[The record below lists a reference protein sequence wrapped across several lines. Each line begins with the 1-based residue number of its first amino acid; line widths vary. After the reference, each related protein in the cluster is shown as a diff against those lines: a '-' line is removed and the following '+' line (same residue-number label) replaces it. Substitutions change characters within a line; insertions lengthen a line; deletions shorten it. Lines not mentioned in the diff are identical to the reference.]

1 MAAAIPW
8 YRRLEARAL
17 AGAGAIVGLSLMAIT
32 LVMSQVVS
40 SHTIARAEGDL
51 ARTNDAL
58 TQILTTRA
66 DLVAAQTRLITAL
79 PVFRAHMN
87 DTRVAADAATMHEM
101 ASMYRQEQAAAFTIV
116 SDRNGRWLADSGVP
130 GATDARAPLA
140 TLVAA
145 AAKGHAQRETIGLD
159 GRLYLTVAEPAIF
172 GDEVLGTLTTGYAL
186 DDAMA
191 HELARATGHDIAFI
205 SGTAISGSSLPQA
218 SRDVLGPSLASGH
231 SAFVPSGGV
240 SVATLGDQRY
250 VGAAYPLHASGARA
264 DSGQLILLEDWAPT
278 EAFIAQIRT
287 RLLQTGAGVFALA
300 LALSLFLSR
309 RMSRPL
315 RELAEV
321 AGEVAKGRWEHRL
334 NASGTAEAAAMADA
348 FNAMTLSLSHWHAEA
363 LQRTNELQAA
373 YERFYAVTQSVHD
386 AIVSTDA
393 DGLVTFWHPRAEA
406 MFGASEVEAI
416 GRPFSSWLA
425 PSSQERF
432 MLAAQE
438 LLAADTAHPASPTF
452 AGDGLRHDGHLFP
465 LELSLAV
472 WHADDQAC
480 LTAVVRDVTARQA
493 SEALLRERDRQLRE
507 AQKMDAIGRLAS
519 GIAHDFNN
527 SLMVIQG
534 HAEMLLASLPA
545 EDEVHRRKAEV
556 IVQTTS
562 GAASITRRLLTF
574 GRQHVSDARVIDPR
588 ELVAGSQ
595 KVLGRLLGDNISVVA
610 ISDGQTG
617 CISID
622 PDQLEQVI
630 INLAINARDAM
641 PNGGELRFEV
651 SNSGEHVAIAV
662 RDSGCGMD
670 PDTAARIFEPFFTTK
685 AIGQGTG
692 LGLSIVY
699 GIITQSG
706 GHIELETAPG
716 AGTTFRLLLPRVEPA
731 ADTHEARPAQD
742 GTLMRGTETILL
754 TEDKPLVRRILRKAL
769 ESAGYTVIEANDA
782 AEALAV
788 AASHQGPIDLLLTD
802 VVMPGEGGFALS
814 RAITALRHDTR
825 TIFMSGHPPGAL
837 AREEVDASGWRC
849 LQKPFSLATLSHE
862 LRATL
867 DADRAA

>member
-1 MAAAIPW
+1 
-8 YRRLEARAL
+8 
-17 AGAGAIVGLSLMAIT
+17 
-32 LVMSQVVS
+32 
-40 SHTIARAEGDL
+40 
-51 ARTNDAL
+51 
-58 TQILTTRA
+58 
-66 DLVAAQTRLITAL
+66 
-79 PVFRAHMN
+79 
-87 DTRVAADAATMHEM
+87 
-101 ASMYRQEQAAAFTIV
+101 
-116 SDRNGRWLADSGVP
+116 
-130 GATDARAPLA
+130 
-140 TLVAA
+140 
-145 AAKGHAQRETIGLD
+145 
-159 GRLYLTVAEPAIF
+159 
-172 GDEVLGTLTTGYAL
+172 
-186 DDAMA
+186 
-191 HELARATGHDIAFI
+191 
-205 SGTAISGSSLPQA
+205 
-218 SRDVLGPSLASGH
+218 
-231 SAFVPSGGV
+231 
-240 SVATLGDQRY
+240 
-250 VGAAYPLHASGARA
+250 
-264 DSGQLILLEDWAPT
+264 
-278 EAFIAQIRT
+278 
-287 RLLQTGAGVFALA
+287 
-300 LALSLFLSR
+300 
-309 RMSRPL
+309 
-315 RELAEV
+315 
-321 AGEVAKGRWEHRL
+321 
-334 NASGTAEAAAMADA
+334 
-348 FNAMTLSLSHWHAEA
+348 
-363 LQRTNELQAA
+363 
-373 YERFYAVTQSVHD
+373 
-386 AIVSTDA
+386 
-393 DGLVTFWHPRAEA
+393 
-406 MFGASEVEAI
+406 
-416 GRPFSSWLA
+416 
-425 PSSQERF
+425 
-432 MLAAQE
+432 
-438 LLAADTAHPASPTF
+438 
-452 AGDGLRHDGHLFP
+452 
-465 LELSLAV
+465 
-472 WHADDQAC
+472 
-480 LTAVVRDVTARQA
+480 
-493 SEALLRERDRQLRE
+493 
-507 AQKMDAIGRLAS
+507 
-519 GIAHDFNN
+519 
-527 SLMVIQG
+527 MVIQG

-617 CISID
+617 SISID

-651 SNSGEHVAIAV
+651 SNCGEHVAVAI

-742 GTLMRGTETILL
+742 GMLMRGTETILL

-769 ESAGYTVIEANDA
+769 ESAGYTIIEANDA

-814 RAITALRHDTR
+814 RAITALRPDTR